1 MFNINKPTAAAVV
14 LALSLAAG
22 ACTTASN
29 EETAAKVGSRD
40 ITLKQIDAVIKQQ
53 LDASN
58 VAAAPLGSAEL
69 VAARLSVLSNLIQEE
84 VLFLKAQ
91 KENLV
96 PDDGKV
102 SQEIERRKQAAA
114 FTEDQF
120 QNQLKQAGLTAAD
133 YKEQVRKELAITA
146 LNDRE
151 KARVKAPSEDEIKKY
166 YEDHKAEFVAD
177 RGALISMIVTDPANN
192 GVAADAVGDTAAEQ
206 KIKSIHET
214 LKAGRDFAT
223 VAAQA
228 SEDFSRNQRGSIGF
242 ASEAQLKQSFATRP
256 EIPQRLMSMS
266 PGQYTEPLK
275 DNLSGKW
282 YIFKLDDKREQAQ
295 DLTLENENVRRSIVD
310 TITQQRQ
317 QVLLNA
323 LLMVAMAETTIKNYF
338 AERIVQKP
346 ETVITMT
353 PSQLLERTQPAQPQP
368 RIENDNSQSNANR
381 PTTNS
386 NTAGNANAGRSPNAN
401 R

>member
-1 MFNINKPTAAAVV
+1 MFNLNKVAPSAAII
-14 LALSLAAG
+14 ALSLIAG
-22 ACTTASN
+22 ACTSASS
-29 EETAAKVGSRD
+29 EDTAARVGSRD
-40 ITLKQIDAVIKQQ
+40 ITLKQIDSVIKQQ

-58 VAAAPLGSAEL
+58 VAASPLGSAEL
-69 VAARLSVLSNLIQEE
+69 VAARLSVLSTLIQNE

-96 PDDGKV
+96 PDDNKV
-102 SQEIERRKQAAA
+102 AQEIEKRKQAAS

-120 QNQLKQAGLTAAD
+120 QNELKQAGLSIEE
-133 YKEQVRKELAITA
+133 YKDQVRKELAINS

-177 RGALISMIVTDPANN
+177 RGALISMIVTDPADNSI
-192 GVAADAVGDTAAEQ
+192 AADAKGDAAAEQ
-206 KIKSIHET
+206 KIRSIYDT

-256 EIPQRLMSMS
+256 EIPARLMSMS
-266 PGQYTEPLK
+266 PGQYTEPFK

-295 DLTLENENVRRSIVD
+295 DLTLEHENVRRSIVD
-310 TITQQRQ
+310 TLTQQRQ

-323 LLMVAMAETTIKNYF
+323 LLMVAMAETTVKNYF
-338 AERIVQKP
+338 AERIVQQP
-346 ETVITMT
+346 ETVATMT
-353 PSQLLERTQPAQPQP
+353 PSQLLERRSQPAQPQP
-368 RIENDNSQSNANR
+368 RIENENNQSNANR
-381 PTTNS
+381 PATNT
-386 NTAGNANAGRSPNAN
+386 NGNANATRSAN
-401 R
+401 SNR